1 MVKNALQEAQQY
13 VSINL
18 VFSLSCAFWQLSPF
32 PWLAQFRHPVLKS
45 LQVASVVAFVVVV
58 VFVVVAFVVVAFV
71 VVTFLVVVLLVVD
84 FVVVGTVV
92 VTLFKV
98 KQP

>member
-1 MVKNALQEAQQY
+1 MAKNALQEAQQY

-18 VFSLSCAFWQLSPF
+18 VFSLSRAFWQLSPL

-45 LQVASVVAFVVVV
+45 LQVASVVAFVVV
-58 VFVVVAFVVVAFV
+58 AFVVVALV
-71 VVTFLVVVLLVVD
+71 VVTFFVVVLLVVD

>member
-1 MVKNALQEAQQY
+1 MTKNALQEAQQY

-18 VFSLSCAFWQLSPF
+18 VFSLSRAFWQLSPL

-45 LQVASVVAFVVVV
+45 LQVASVVAFVVV
-58 VFVVVAFVVVAFV
+58 AFVVVALV
-71 VVTFLVVVLLVVD
+71 VVTFFVVVLLVVD

>member
-1 MVKNALQEAQQY
+1 MAKNALQEAQQY

-18 VFSLSCAFWQLSPF
+18 VFSLSRAFWQLSPL

-45 LQVASVVAFVVVV
+45 LQVASVVAFVVV
-58 VFVVVAFVVVAFV
+58 AFVVVALV
-71 VVTFLVVVLLVVD
+71 VVTFFVVVLLVVD

-98 KQP
+98 KQH